1 MNKIRVWIVFLKG
14 FDNYRSWAPQIMYH
28 IIVTKIEFQYQ
39 MYANYFSGVIKNER
53 SCKTGLNACKS
64 MKSAI
69 NMTDHMG
76 DNFDRVGD
84 LPLTD
89 GYLWFLNQMLLCKLA
104 WASTCWSIEA
114 CTSK

>member
-1 MNKIRVWIVFLKG
+1 MKINKIRIVFLKVFDIIILEPPG
-14 FDNYRSWAPQIMYH
+14 FESHDNFY
-28 IIVTKIEFQYQ
+28 
-39 MYANYFSGVIKNER
+39 SGKNRILVSECVKCMQN
-53 SCKTGLNACKS
+53 SYKKKVEKLQNWFDACKS

-89 GYLWFLNQMLLCKLA
+89 WYLWFEWNAVM
-104 WASTCWSIEA
+104 
-114 CTSK
+114 

>member
-1 MNKIRVWIVFLKG
+1 MC
-14 FDNYRSWAPQIMYH
+14 
-28 IIVTKIEFQYQ
+28 E
-39 MYANYFSGVIKNER
+39 MYAKYFSGVIKEKER
-53 SCKTGLNACKS
+53 KLQNWFDACKS

-89 GYLWFLNQMLLCKLA
+89 
-104 WASTCWSIEA
+104 
-114 CTSK
+114 